1 MMFKLL
7 HKSKQIL
14 AQKNGMELLQVAL
27 LVAIAIIIGL
37 FFKDQI
43 TEFVANIFDGLS
55 SDDYD
60 SQSML

>member
-1 MMFKLL
+1 MFKLL
-7 HKSKQIL
+7 LKSQRIL
-14 AQKNGMELLQVAL
+14 SQKNGMELLQVAL

-37 FFKDQI
+37 FFKEQI
-43 TEFVANIFDGLS
+43 TEFVDNIFSGLS

>member
-1 MMFKLL
+1 MLKLIL
-7 HKSKQIL
+7 KSQEIL
-14 AQKNGMELLQVAL
+14 RKKDGMELLQVAL

-37 FFKDQI
+37 FFKEQI
-43 TEFVANIFDGLS
+43 TTFVQNIFDGLN

>member
-1 MMFKLL
+1 MFKLIL
-7 HKSKQIL
+7 KSRQIL
-14 AQKNGMELLQVAL
+14 SQNDGMELLQVAL

-43 TEFVANIFDGLS
+43 TTFVGNIFDGLS

-60 SQSML
+60 SESML